1 MSTWNKKNFSIYTSD
16 ERSAL
21 GLIEELGNQTNYNT
35 DEVKKLGE
43 TKTDLTGDHKGTWQ
57 GLKPLETDIGVSI
70 VLTDVVDNVIP
81 SLKEEVGKKVDESN
95 VVLKGK
101 GTLDDFN
108 EETRAMLQGL
118 KDGEINA
125 VLGKKNVNTININD
139 GAVTPFQTNF
149 LFENVKN
156 ILKYVNFTSGKAIS
170 HLDGTE
176 ISGVISGEDYYSVS
190 DFISVEPMTTYRLHV
205 NFNIAFYNINKE
217 FISGMQGSW
226 GDGTNIFSTPSGC
239 YYIRITVHADK
250 SVNRIMTKGTQLVEK
265 SDYSFVTD
273 LAESINQNIKDKV
286 NSKGYVYLD
295 SIEPFTVSTNN
306 LFHHIET
313 FKHSYINPLN
323 GKMVT
328 VSDESSGH
336 YKYNCSDY
344 IEVESNKNYVAF
356 ENHNLAFYDEN
367 YDLISGTYGGWKN
380 PITTPVNAKYIRIS
394 FIDNE
399 NKYFGKG
406 DTLPIEEERK
416 IKINYSNKQ
425 WEYAFNKLINNI
437 SSKLNGIT
445 WNVLGDSIT
454 STNYSRPNWWEIIK
468 DKYNMVVNNYG
479 ISGTTLAH
487 TDDRHLWDYDFGK
500 LDSSTIGYNPEDP
513 STWSTGNCMCERFS
527 KMSDDADLITVMGST
542 NDGSVKLGTWE
553 STDTSTFYGAL
564 NVLIQGL
571 INKYPN
577 KKIAFFTPI
586 QSANCYLTNVANA
599 SAELDKK
606 SATDTLS
613 LQLRAEA
620 IKRKCR
626 QYSIPC
632 LDLFN
637 ESGINGVGG
646 RKTENYRTDDNL
658 HPSVTGNKNMSIV
671 IENFI
676 LSLF

>member
-1 MSTWNKKNFSIYTSD
+1 MNKWNGKRFSVYESEEKTVLG
-16 ERSAL
+16 AL
-21 GLIEELGNQTNYNT
+21 KDLGEQTNYNT
-35 DEVKKLGE
+35 DKVEKLGE

-101 GTLDDFN
+101 GTLDDFD

-125 VLGKKNVNTININD
+125 VLGKKNVNTVNIND

-176 ISGVISGEDYYSVS
+176 ISGLISGEDYYSVS

-295 SIEPFTVSTNN
+295 SIEPFTVSTTN

-313 FKHSYINPLN
+313 FSHSYINPLN

-328 VSDESSGH
+328 VSDKSSV
-336 YKYNCSDY
+336 YYNYNCSDY

-356 ENHNLAFYDEN
+356 ENFNLAFYDEN
-367 YDLISGTYGGWKN
+367 YDLISGIYGGWKI
-380 PITTPVNAKYIRIS
+380 PITTPVNAKYIRIT

-425 WEYAFNKLINNI
+425 WENAFKKLFNSNI

-445 WNVLGDSIT
+445 WNVLGNSIT

-487 TDDRHLWDYDFGK
+487 TNDRHLWDYNFGR
-500 LDSSTIGYNPEDP
+500 LDAETIGYNPEDP
-513 STWSTGNCMCERFS
+513 STWASGNCMCERYI
-527 KMSDDADLITVMGST
+527 KMSDSADLITIMGGT
-542 NDGSVKLGTWE
+542 NDSSVKLGTWE

-564 NVLIQGL
+564 NVLITGL
-571 INKYPN
+571 LKKYPS

-586 QSANCYLTNVANA
+586 QSANCYKTNVANP
-599 SAELDKK
+599 SVELDKK
-606 SATDTLS
+606 QATDTLS
-613 LQLRAEA
+613 IQLRSEA
-620 IKRKCR
+620 IKRKCN
-626 QYSIPC
+626 QYGIPC

-637 ESGINGVGG
+637 TSGINGL
-646 RKTENYRTDDNL
+646 RPNKYRNDDTF
-658 HPSVTGNKNMSIV
+658 HPSIEGNTDISVIV
-671 IENFI
+671 ENFI